1 MPYYCTVPRCT
12 SMAGKAKNVSF
23 HQFPRDEEL
32 AKLWNR
38 ILKRGKPY
46 TKYSKVCSLHFKP
59 EDYTITSVGKN
70 KGQWR
75 TLRKDAIPSQNLP
88 SESPVPYTRQSPG
101 CWVPSQPTMT
111 DPMVQQQ
118 MAQAIYMQTMLAMQ
132 AAGASDSVPVSDQPT
147 PLPESTNPSPSGSS
161 HSEIELLLRRDTE
174 HPKEVTYK
182 CHECSKCFKDPD
194 VFILHKR
201 THKNNTTQLEKENY
215 STNIQDREE
224 TLRANPILA
233 NLLKSSMRL
242 EPETNM
248 SNILTVENQI
258 MAALASNMEAYI
270 RTLSSMLTSQ
280 SNKET
285 EVNNDD
291 NNQDGSDYENETK
304 DENKQLE
311 DTDEERMCVD
321 TDKDENPMDENEVKD
336 EDIHD
341 RFKVQ
346 VTACVSRI
354 ESPVDEDH
362 VFSNDVNA
370 DNSMKDECTENQS
383 DDTIM
388 NDNES
393 IETIHQASSNHEHES
408 NEKVHETLNNHENY
422 ETESN
427 DRIESAKDKIEA
439 QNDEIFQKNHENLNE
454 TKMLDDETSRE
465 EMKETIIDENHVNA
479 VNEIVD
485 DTAREASDDE
495 NIVRTDNTANNGQKE
510 AFTDDHKPNDGINDN
525 DNDRQD
531 EMFEDNGKLD
541 QDNPEC
547 DSDVETE
554 LIRIEL
560 ELET

>member
-101 CWVPSQPTMT
+101 CWVANQPTLT
-111 DPMVQQQ
+111 DPLVQQQ

-132 AAGASDSVPVSDQPT
+132 AAGASDPLAVSDQPT
-147 PLPESTNPSPSGSS
+147 PLPESANPSPSSS
-161 HSEIELLLRRDTE
+161 SLSEIELLLRRDTE

-201 THKNNTTQLEKENY
+201 NHKNNTTQLEKENY

-233 NLLKSSMRL
+233 NLLKSSMRH

-270 RTLSSMLTSQ
+270 RTLSSML
-280 SNKET
+280 SNQANRET
-285 EVNNDD
+285 QENNDD
-291 NNQDGSDYENETK
+291 NDQDGSDYDNETK
-304 DENKQLE
+304 DANKVECE
-311 DTDEERMCVD
+311 DTDKEDSMCID
-321 TDKDENPMDENEVKD
+321 TNKDEKPMDENDIKD
-336 EDIHD
+336 EEDIYD
-341 RFKVQ
+341 RLKVP

-354 ESPVDEDH
+354 ETHIDENH
-362 VFSNDVNA
+362 VFSNDVSAA
-370 DNSMKDECTENQS
+370 DNSIKDECKDTDENQS
-383 DDTIM
+383 DDKFM

-393 IETIHQASSNHEHES
+393 IEKIQEA
-408 NEKVHETLNNHENY
+408 LNNHEDY
-422 ETESN
+422 EIKTEN
-427 DRIESAKDKIEA
+427 NEERIETQNEA
-439 QNDEIFQKNHENLNE
+439 LVYKYHENSNE
-454 TKMLDDETSRE
+454 TKMLDDVTSIE
-465 EMKETIIDENHVNA
+465 EMKETIVDENHVNA
-479 VNEIVD
+479 VNNVVD
-485 DTAREASDDE
+485 NTTTEESDDE
-495 NIVRTDNTANNGQKE
+495 YLARRDNKANNGNKE
-510 AFTDDHKPNDGINDN
+510 AFIDDYKPNDAINE
-525 DNDRQD
+525 NDR
-531 EMFEDNGKLD
+531 EEKMFDDNGKLD
-541 QDNPEC
+541 QANPEC
-547 DSDVETE
+547 DSLVDTE
-554 LIRIEL
+554 LITL

>member
-101 CWVPSQPTMT
+101 CWVPSQPTLT

-132 AAGASDSVPVSDQPT
+132 AAGASDSHAASDQPT
-147 PLPESTNPSPSGSS
+147 PLPESTNPSPSSS
-161 HSEIELLLRRDTE
+161 SLSEIELLLRRDAE

-201 THKNNTTQLEKENY
+201 THKNTTQLEKENY

-242 EPETNM
+242 EPESNM

-280 SNKET
+280 GNREAD
-285 EVNNDD
+285 ENNDD
-291 NNQDGSDYENETK
+291 NEDGSDCENETK
-304 DENKQLE
+304 EENKECE
-311 DTDEERMCVD
+311 DTDEESMCID
-321 TDKDENPMDENEVKD
+321 TNEDEKPMDENDVKD
-336 EDIHD
+336 ENVHD

-354 ESPVDEDH
+354 ETPVDENH
-362 VFSNDVNA
+362 VFSNVNG
-370 DNSMKDECTENQS
+370 DDSMKDENQS
-383 DDTIM
+383 DDKIM

-393 IETIHQASSNHEHES
+393 IKEIHEASNHGNDEMES
-408 NEKVHETLNNHENY
+408 TEKIHETLNNHENC
-422 ETESN
+422 TESN
-427 DRIESAKDKIEA
+427 DRIESEKDESIETQTEA
-439 QNDEIFQKNHENLNE
+439 AVHKCNENSNE
-454 TKMLDDETSRE
+454 TKMLDDETSIE
-465 EMKETIIDENHVNA
+465 ENKETIVDENHVNTDD
-479 VNEIVD
+479 NIVD
-485 DTAREASDDE
+485 DTARESDDE
-495 NIVRTDNTANNGQKE
+495 NMRTDNTANNGNKE
-510 AFTDDHKPNDGINDN
+510 AFIDDHKPNDEIN
-525 DNDRQD
+525 DNDRQ
-531 EMFEDNGKLD
+531 EMFNDDGKLD
-541 QDNPEC
+541 QANPEC
-547 DSDVETE
+547 DSDVVTE

-560 ELET
+560 ET